1 MSIEIT
7 LCEFGEKR
15 NSARGVAHILPTN
28 RLNPTYKTFKK
39 YFPNAL
45 FTVYTNIQNI
55 TSNDNINIIQVKPQE
70 EKLQPNHPRFY
81 WRCNNY
87 YKFYGLLH
95 TKCDIAISLDADM
108 AAVSNKVKHIVD
120 ITNKFGIC
128 FPNNPRFI
136 TNIDLKIGC
145 DPGNLPYISSHLC
158 GTHNSSPICFKKNDM
173 RGITLLN
180 KLLENCCK

>member
-1 MSIEIT
+1 MSIEII

-15 NSARGVAHILPTN
+15 NSAGGVAHILPTN

-55 TSNDNINIIQVKPQE
+55 TSNDNINIIQVKPPE
-70 EKLQPNHPRFY
+70 ELQPNHPRFY

-95 TKCDIAISLDADM
+95 TKCDIAISLDADISKAKRDLGYSPKIKLEEGLRLM
-108 AAVSNKVKHIVD
+108 FKNFPSN
-120 ITNKFGIC
+120 N
-128 FPNNPRFI
+128 
-136 TNIDLKIGC
+136 
-145 DPGNLPYISSHLC
+145 
-158 GTHNSSPICFKKNDM
+158 
-173 RGITLLN
+173 
-180 KLLENCCK
+180 